1 MTPTARPASRVAAA
15 AIALITWFALGLQC
29 VMTYQQSLPQTL
41 WIVFAYF
48 TITTNLIVA
57 AVFTALAFDRTFLR
71 REWVVAGTMLSI
83 LLVGVIYAL
92 LLHGMVELSGGS
104 ALTNMLLHMVTPILV
119 PLYWIAFTPKG
130 HLSRHH
136 PPRWA
141 VYPLAY
147 LAYALVRGSIS
158 GQYPYP
164 FVNVIK
170 LGWGQTALN
179 AVIIAAA
186 FLFCS
191 YALVFIDSRI
201 GHHQAA

>member
-1 MTPTARPASRVAAA
+1 MTPATRPASRIAAA

-29 VMTYQQSLPQTL
+29 VMTYQQSQSLPQTL

-57 AVFTALAFDRTFLR
+57 AVFTALALNRTFLR
-71 REWVVAGTMLSI
+71 REWIVAGTMLSI

-92 LLHGMVELSGGS
+92 LLHGMLELSGGS
-104 ALTNMLLHMVTPILV
+104 ALSNTLLHMVTPILV

-130 HLSRHH
+130 HLSRRH

-147 LAYALVRGSIS
+147 LAYALVRGSIT
-158 GQYPYP
+158 GQYPTP
-164 FVNVIK
+164 SSTSPN
-170 LGWGQTALN
+170 
-179 AVIIAAA
+179 
-186 FLFCS
+186 
-191 YALVFIDSRI
+191 
-201 GHHQAA
+201 